1 MAEKSGF
8 KVDLPEG
15 LRNKLASLQRKLF
28 VVDTAI
34 ALSGLIA
41 GLVVSWMLVYFSD
54 RFWETPFW
62 ARGLFA
68 LAGVAVA
75 VIFAWPWV
83 HHWLIH
89 RRDNRVLAAIVQRKH
104 RRLGDRLVSAVE
116 LADHEQRPE
125 DVSEALCRAA
135 IEQIDRESE
144 RFSFNEAVATRK
156 PLMYSLM
163 AIFVLAGLFFTVDHT
178 PDASRNALKRWAMS
192 SEERYTF
199 VEEGGLR
206 VDGRADV
213 GGVFYVPRGEEFAMQ
228 SKYAFADAASQQP
241 FWKVLERQWK
251 TTSASAA
258 RADDFLRVEFPQ
270 VDLLNLLV

>member
-1 MAEKSGF
+1 MAEKSVF
-8 KVDLPEG
+8 QVDLPEG
-15 LRNKLASLQRKLF
+15 LRKKLSSLQRKLF

-62 ARGLFA
+62 MRGLFT

-75 VIFAWPWV
+75 IMFVWPWL

-125 DVSEALCRAA
+125 DVSETLCRAA

-163 AIFVLAGLFFTVDHT
+163 GIFVLAGLFFTVDYT
-178 PDASRNALKRWAMS
+178 PDASRNALKRWARS

-206 VDGRADV
+206 VDGRKDV
-213 GGVFYVPRGEEFAMQ
+213 DGIFYVVI
-228 SKYAFADAASQQP
+228 YD
-241 FWKVLERQWK
+241 
-251 TTSASAA
+251 
-258 RADDFLRVEFPQ
+258 
-270 VDLLNLLV
+270 